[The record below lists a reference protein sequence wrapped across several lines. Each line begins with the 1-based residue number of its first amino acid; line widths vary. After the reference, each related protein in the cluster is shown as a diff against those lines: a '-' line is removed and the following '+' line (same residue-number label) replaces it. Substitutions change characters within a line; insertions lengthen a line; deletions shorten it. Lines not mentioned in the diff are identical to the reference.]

1 MSVTGGE
8 KWALTR
14 EWPVPGT
21 HLGWLGLPTEL
32 VRALE
37 VLGDHHTNLHKCLDR
52 GVGQADQLR
61 DVLVRVNIDA
71 LLLELGVQRL
81 DDAIPG
87 GGVLCWLVAFG
98 IPGMTSSV

>member
-1 MSVTGGE
+1 MSVTVGE
-8 KWALTR
+8 EWALTG

-37 VLGDHHTNLHKCLDR
+37 VLGDHHTNLQKCLDR

-61 DVLVRVNIDA
+61 DVLVLVRVNIDA

-81 DDAIPG
+81 TQFPAA
-87 GGVLCWLVAFG
+87 AFCAG
-98 IPGMTSSV
+98 S